1 MGTLQW
7 RGLVAGSYY
16 CEKSVGGTL
25 VVESLSL
32 GIAID
37 WVTGR
42 SSVLLGGF
50 YKVSGIRSG
59 GSQRG
64 MVRMV

>member
-1 MGTLQW
+1 MRRAW
-7 RGLVAGSYY
+7 
-16 CEKSVGGTL
+16 EGTL